1 MNVSWLQFCPAAT
14 FALAL
19 SCNNIT
25 GSGALGS
32 GGEFGRRRKD
42 ILGLEILADDDTEQS
57 FLADCTTGVS
67 GFTVWADFEDIHNV
81 W

>member
-1 MNVSWLQFCPAAT
+1 MNVSWLQFCPTAA

-25 GSGALGS
+25 GPSALGS
-32 GGEFGRRRKD
+32 GSEFGRRRKD
-42 ILGLEILADDDTEQS
+42 ILGLEILADNDTEQS
-57 FLADCTTGVS
+57 FLADCTIGVS